1 MQKYDPETQKR
12 IDEWLSGP
20 YDEESKQE
28 LRDLLTNDPQKVS
41 DAFYTDIS
49 FGTAGL
55 RGIMGVGTNRINQY
69 TVRKTTQGVAK
80 FLLEKKKTDQ
90 LKVII
95 GFDNRHNSELFAKET
110 ARVLAGNKI
119 HVYLLNELRPT
130 PYVSF
135 GCRYFNCDAAIMIT
149 ASHNPSEYNG
159 YKVYGSDGG
168 QIVPPDDEQI
178 ISHVQNIKSIEGIP
192 SAQDNDSHI
201 VYIDGTLD
209 KKYLKVIHPLAF
221 FPKENAE
228 HGKSLKIVYTSLH
241 GAGITLVPE
250 ALKSWGFSNLSL
262 VETQII
268 PHGDF
273 PTVSSPN
280 PESKEA
286 LRLGISQLIDEKADL
301 LIATDPDADRVG
313 IASRNEEE
321 IYQFNGNEIAAL
333 CTEHICSNLS
343 EQKRMP
349 ERPAIITT
357 IVTSDLIEHI
367 AKANNVTCFKV
378 LTGFKW
384 IAKMIREWEESSDGY
399 TFLFGAEESYG
410 YLIGTHARDKD
421 AVVSSCLLS
430 EIALKAKLEGKTL
443 KDQLDQIYRKYGVFR
458 EQQLSLSFSE
468 GQEGEH
474 RMKALMDM
482 LRQSPPATIGN
493 EKIITIEDYLKG
505 EKQDLS
511 SRKVE
516 KLTLPHSNVLTLSLE
531 NGGKLIIRPSGT
543 EPKVKLYAST
553 HQEFKTDLEVT
564 KKECE
569 EKLEEMLKNAKETLK
584 FSA

>member
-1 MQKYDPETQKR
+1 MQQFDQETQRR

-20 YDEESKQE
+20 YDKESKQE
-28 LRDLLTNDPQKVS
+28 IRSLIETDPQQII
-41 DAFYTDIS
+41 DAFYTDIA

-55 RGIMGVGTNRINQY
+55 RGVMGVGTNRVNCY
-69 TVRKTTQGVAK
+69 TIRKATEGVAQ
-80 FLLEKKKTDQ
+80 FLLAKKKTEE

-95 GFDNRHNSELFAKET
+95 GYDNRHNSELFAKET
-110 ARVLAGNKI
+110 ARVFAGHKI
-119 HVYLLNELRPT
+119 RVYLLNELRPT

-159 YKVYGSDGG
+159 YKVYGPDGG
-168 QIVPPDDEQI
+168 QVVPPDDEQI
-178 ISHVQNIKSIEGIP
+178 ISYVKRSGSIEAIP
-192 SAQDNDSHI
+192 LAEENDPHI
-201 VYIDGTLD
+201 ISIDGTLD
-209 KKYLKVIHPLAF
+209 KEYLKAIQPQAL
-221 FPKENAE
+221 FPKENVSE
-228 HGKSLKIVYTSLH
+228 GENIKIIYTSLH

-250 ALKSWGFSNLSL
+250 ALKNWGFSNLSL

-286 LRLGISQLIDEKADL
+286 LRLGISQLIDEQADL

-313 IASRNEEE
+313 IASRDGEE

-333 CTEHICSNLS
+333 CAEHICNNLAI
-343 EQKRMP
+343 QNRMP
-349 ERPAIITT
+349 ERPAIVTT
-357 IVTSDLIEHI
+357 IVTSDLIERI
-367 AKANNVTCFKV
+367 AEANGIACFKV

-384 IAKMIREWEESSDGY
+384 IAEKIRSWEEDPQGY
-399 TFLFGAEESYG
+399 NFLFGAEESYG
-410 YLIGTHARDKD
+410 YLMGTHARDKD
-421 AVVSSCLLS
+421 AVISSCLLS
-430 EIALKAKLEGKTL
+430 EIALKAKREGKTL
-443 KDQLDQIYRKYGVFR
+443 KEQLDAIYRKYGVFR
-458 EQQLSLSFSE
+458 EQQLSLSFSA
-468 GQEGEH
+468 GQEGQH
-474 RMKALMDM
+474 RMKALMDT
-482 LRQSPPATIGN
+482 LRNSPPQSIGSD
-493 EKIITIEDYLKG
+493 KIVAIEDYLKG

-516 KLTLPHSNVLTLSLE
+516 KLTLPHSNVLSLSLA

-543 EPKVKLYAST
+543 EPKVKLYALAY
-553 HQEFKTDLEVT
+553 HEAQADLEIA

-569 EKLEEMLKNAKETLK
+569 QKLEEMLKNAKISLDI
-584 FSA
+584 SA